1 MKPRSFL
8 KPATGWIV
16 GASLGAV
23 LVAALVMPARAD
35 EHEDRRRPA
44 PPALPATPPADI
56 ALWREECGACH
67 VAYPARLLPAADW
80 SRIMRTLD
88 RHFGTDA
95 SLDAAS
101 AARIE
106 AYLLRAGSTR
116 TGSTRVVASA
126 AGTNWTVVPNLPRIT
141 TQRWFLREH
150 DEIPASTWKDKRVG
164 SAARCD
170 ACHVNAAQGK
180 FDEHDIRR
188 LP

>member
-1 MKPRSFL
+1 L
-8 KPATGWIV
+8 
-16 GASLGAV
+16 
-23 LVAALVMPARAD
+23 LVAGLALTARAD
-35 EHEDRRRPA
+35 DDEGRRRTAVPTVPVA
-44 PPALPATPPADI
+44 PPADV

-67 VAYPARLLPAADW
+67 VAYPARMLPAGDW
-80 SRIMRTLD
+80 RQLMRTLD

-95 SLDAAS
+95 SLDAAR

-106 AYLLRAGSTR
+106 AYLMRGGSTR
-116 TGSTRVVASA
+116 AVEGTPGGGKPAVVE
-126 AGTNWTVVPNLPRIT
+126 LPRIT

-170 ACHVNAAQGK
+170 ACHVNAAQGR
-180 FDEHDIRR
+180 FDERDIRR

>member
-1 MKPRSFL
+1 VNPRHLLHAPNAWMTAAGVVALLF
-8 KPATGWIV
+8 A
-16 GASLGAV
+16 AFV
-23 LVAALVMPARAD
+23 LPARAD
-35 EHEDRRRPA
+35 DDERPRRPA
-44 PPALPATPPADI
+44 AVVAPPADI

-67 VAYPARLLPAADW
+67 VAYPARMLPARDW
-80 SRIMRTLD
+80 GQIMRTLD

-95 SLDAAS
+95 SLDAA
-101 AARIE
+101 ATARIE
-106 AYLLRAGSTR
+106 AYLTRAGSTR
-116 TGSTRVVASA
+116 ASDA
-126 AGTNWTVVPNLPRIT
+126 TSRPNAGAPTEPPRIT

-170 ACHVNAAQGK
+170 ACHVNAAQGR